1 MPVIGYLHSASPEPY
16 SPMIA
21 AFRQG
26 LAEAGYVDGRD
37 VTIDY
42 RCAEGQFNRLPAL
55 AAELVARRPAILVA
69 GGGDVSAVA
78 AKSATT
84 TVPIVFTIGAD
95 PVGSGLVS
103 NLSRPSGNLT
113 GVTFFTITLGPKRLE
128 LLRELLPKAGKS
140 MARARD
146 KRYGCL
152 RRRSCENSAGR
163 GLFRSLVRI
172 DHIARLVLGRH
183 KHDLG
188 RDVLELAEIVTLDML
203 ELELQHARLRPL
215 A

>member
-1 MPVIGYLHSASPEPY
+1 MPADRQRASGPPPDPAVDRPQGCPTR
-16 SPMIA
+16 SSCRLAKVAKGA
-21 AFRQG
+21 A
-26 LAEAGYVDGRD
+26 
-37 VTIDY
+37 
-42 RCAEGQFNRLPAL
+42 
-55 AAELVARRPAILVA
+55 
-69 GGGDVSAVA
+69 
-78 AKSATT
+78 
-84 TVPIVFTIGAD
+84 
-95 PVGSGLVS
+95 VGSGL
-103 NLSRPSGNLT
+103 
-113 GVTFFTITLGPKRLE
+113 LE
-128 LLRELLPKAGKS
+128 TARDRKEPRF

-188 RDVLELAEIVTLDML
+188 RDVLDLAEIVTLDML
-203 ELELQHARLRPL
+203 ELELQHARLRPR